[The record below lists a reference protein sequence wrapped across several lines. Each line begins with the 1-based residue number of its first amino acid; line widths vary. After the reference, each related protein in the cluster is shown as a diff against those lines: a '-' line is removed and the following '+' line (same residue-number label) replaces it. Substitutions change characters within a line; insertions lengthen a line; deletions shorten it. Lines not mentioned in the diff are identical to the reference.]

1 MSLINESDTVRIASN
16 GRQCNYWH
24 IAAIKTE
31 LTYIWKKSFNL
42 SGYLFLIQRYFN
54 PVAMIFTLT
63 TVFDNLP
70 VSSLSLVVT
79 YTVHLSSQKSLSSSG
94 CSTQFD
100 SKAAIAWW
108 MIFIY
113 DVLLFGLAVRNAFTT
128 RQELHMIRHLKFHA
142 SLRVILLRDGAM
154 YFGCEHSIE
163 LNRIEVE
170 PNFLSPALRVMTLVN
185 LANILTYYDCM
196 RGGLAPF
203 TSRMML
209 NLHQVMGSGIYL
221 SGGQAVTETDKAV
234 SHIVFHEPAENLP
247 RLGSLDH
254 IGDGASERFW
264 APVTGDIILFALIAS
279 AEGRNLRKPGH
290 MRLQAVRVKVKAKT
304 IRGCA

>member
-1 MSLINESDTVRIASN
+1 MSLIDESDTVRIASN

-24 IAAIKTE
+24 IAAITLLFWDHLLTLKTE

-70 VSSLSLVVT
+70 VSCTVLSNIRQGILIIAQLIVTLIMTLRIHALYGCNKRILYSLLTTIAILLSIVFVVT

-100 SKAAIAWW
+100 SSNASRAAIAWW

-154 YFGCEHSIE
+154 YFG
-163 LNRIEVE
+163 
-170 PNFLSPALRVMTLVN
+170 VMTLVN
-185 LANILTYYDCM
+185 LANILTYYLLEDCM

-203 TSRMML
+203 TSSSSVTLVSRMML

-221 SGGQAVTETDKAV
+221 SGGQAVTENDKAV
-234 SHIVFHEPAENLP
+234 SHIVFHEPAES
-247 RLGSLDH
+247 SLS
-254 IGDGASERFW
+254 SE
-264 APVTGDIILFALIAS
+264 
-279 AEGRNLRKPGH
+279 
-290 MRLQAVRVKVKAKT
+290 
-304 IRGCA
+304 